1 MQPEGT
7 LVLRHALERR
17 GEVSEEQLPFSD
29 LQQLL
34 NLCASHAQGAAF
46 VQVRVSGESD
56 GRQQTLV
63 LDFGRFGR
71 AE

>member
-1 MQPEGT
+1 MGTEGT
-7 LVLRHALERR
+7 LVLRHALERP
-17 GEVSEEQLPFSD
+17 GEVREEQLPFSD

-34 NLCASHAQGAAF
+34 DLCASRAQGAALI
-46 VQVRVSGESD
+46 QVRVTGEASGQ
-56 GRQQTLV
+56 QQTLV

>member
-1 MQPEGT
+1 MAPKGT
-7 LVLRHALERR
+7 LVLRHAPGGP
-17 GEVSEEQLPFSD
+17 GEEGEEQVPFSD

-34 NLCASHAQGAAF
+34 DLCTARAQGAAF
-46 VQVRVSGESD
+46 VRVQVTGQSE